1 MHTFD
6 YAIVRVVPD
15 VAREEFVNVGA
26 VLFSHAY
33 DYLEARI
40 ALDERRLLALSADV
54 DLDIVTSHLEA
65 FQRLCVGG
73 PDAGPLGLLPRKE
86 RWHWLVA
93 PKSTIVQTSAAHTG
107 MCADP
112 ARMLEHVVARMVR
125 APRRAPPG
133 D

>member
-1 MHTFD
+1 M
-6 YAIVRVVPD
+6 RVVPD

-33 DYLEARI
+33 DYLDARI
-40 ALDERRLLALSADV
+40 ALDERRLLALSPDV
-54 DLDIVTSHLEA
+54 DLDIVKSHLEA
-65 FQRLCVGG
+65 FRRLCAGG

-93 PKSTIVQTSAAHTG
+93 PKSTVVQTSPPHTG
-107 MCADP
+107 MCGDP

-125 APRRAPPG
+125 VQR
-133 D
+133 